1 MRKCSVLKR
10 VCQLLAMR
18 LVATRLASGIDLL
31 GLGLKPWWLPSLWV
45 IKKKWIHV
53 CYLFERVQGYVVV
66 CSDIELNL
74 GQCKKC
80 TKIPTYISLQFL
92 FISLQV
98 SAPAPS
104 SPPRSI
110 AQPRPTSNPA
120 LVKAPEPAKPPAL
133 VDLFSLDAP
142 TPTKSTDLLNS
153 LAQAPVSSQP
163 AKTSLE
169 SEVWHRCSFRRLY
182 SC

>member
-1 MRKCSVLKR
+1 MLLFAVILSSILVSVRNVQKF
-10 VCQLLAMR
+10 LL
-18 LVATRLASGIDLL
+18 
-31 GLGLKPWWLPSLWV
+31 
-45 IKKKWIHV
+45 
-53 CYLFERVQGYVVV
+53 
-66 CSDIELNL
+66 
-74 GQCKKC
+74 
-80 TKIPTYISLQFL
+80 ISAYSL

-142 TPTKSTDLLNS
+142 TPTKATDLLNS

-169 SEVWHRCSFRRLY
+169 SEV
-182 SC
+182 